1 MAKRSTKAPVFCC
14 SKRLSCADL
23 LAWRPDLRQAVV
35 GRVAWERAADELA
48 IEACGQDGA
57 ALGKLRQEAVV
68 IAGAV
73 AETGAVGIE
82 EEPGHEAEVDLRERD
97 GLGGV
102 CGDLLQRTAG
112 GDKRCLGRE
121 AASFH
126 RVIGQRAGEA
136 DGFSLCPGGAD
147 EGVGVPLARKAQKKQ
162 HGFCAD
168 HARIGADHTHE
179 RLRLPVTLGGRKRL
193 SARFSDVSP
202 FVFRHSHPSLL
213 PV

>member
-1 MAKRSTKAPVFCC
+1 MMVPFLSERF
-14 SKRLSCADL
+14 SCADL
-23 LAWRPDLRQAVV
+23 LARRPDLRQAVV
-35 GRVAWERAADELA
+35 GRVTWERAADELA
-48 IEACGQDGA
+48 IEACGEDGA

-73 AETGAVGIE
+73 AQAGAVGIE

-102 CGDLLQRTAG
+102 CGDLLQRAAS
-112 GDKRCLGRE
+112 GDKRRLGRE
-121 AASFH
+121 AAGFH

-136 DGFSLCPGGAD
+136 DGFTLCPGGAD
-147 EGVGVPLARKAQKKQ
+147 EGVGVPLARKAQEKQ
-162 HGFCAD
+162 HGL
-168 HARIGADHTHE
+168 GALPAWVDDE
-179 RLRLPVTLGGRKRL
+179 RAAERFGLPGALGGRERL

-202 FVFRHSHPSLL
+202 FVFRHGHPSLL